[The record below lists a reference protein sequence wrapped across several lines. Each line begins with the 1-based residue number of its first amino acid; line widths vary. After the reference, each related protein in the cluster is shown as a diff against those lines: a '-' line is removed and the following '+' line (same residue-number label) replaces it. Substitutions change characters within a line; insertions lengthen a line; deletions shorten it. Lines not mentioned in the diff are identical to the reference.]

1 MSDEQAQGLAQYIA
15 TQLGNDTTDN
25 VLILDSNSNVLFSGG
40 DSDSSIG
47 TASSQLSLKT
57 KTENLL
63 KSEVKDVLVGSGL
76 YDHAEVAAKLDM
88 NFDAYRE
95 TERQYSA
102 PDGQTNGMIDE
113 QSNYESNS
121 VGGAAATPGTDSNDD
136 TSYVIEDNNYTEST
150 ITDTTTKY
158 QNNEKVTDRT
168 AATGTI
174 NYDTSSIAIVVKNYV
189 IYDEDTLRT
198 SWYR

>member
-1 MSDEQAQGLAQYIA
+1 M
-15 TQLGNDTTDN
+15 
-25 VLILDSNSNVLFSGG
+25 
-40 DSDSSIG
+40 
-47 TASSQLSLKT
+47 
-57 KTENLL
+57 L

-121 VGGAAATPGTDSNDD
+121 VGGAAATRAQIPM
-136 TSYVIEDNNYTEST
+136 T
-150 ITDTTTKY
+150 IHPM
-158 QNNEKVTDRT
+158 
-168 AATGTI
+168 
-174 NYDTSSIAIVVKNYV
+174 
-189 IYDEDTLRT
+189 
-198 SWYR
+198 

>member
-121 VGGAAATPGTDSNDD
+121 VGRRSCH
-136 TSYVIEDNNYTEST
+136 
-150 ITDTTTKY
+150 
-158 QNNEKVTDRT
+158 
-168 AATGTI
+168 TGH
-174 NYDTSSIAIVVKNYV
+174 
-189 IYDEDTLRT
+189 RFQ
-198 SWYR
+198 